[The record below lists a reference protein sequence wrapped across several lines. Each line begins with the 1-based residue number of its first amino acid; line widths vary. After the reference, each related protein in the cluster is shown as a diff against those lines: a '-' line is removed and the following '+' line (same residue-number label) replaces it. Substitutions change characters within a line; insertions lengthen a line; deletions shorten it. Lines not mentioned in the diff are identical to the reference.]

1 VIGGLRIGHFT
12 DEVRR
17 TGCTVILPPPGSTA
31 SCEVRGLAPGTR
43 ETALLVPEATVDRID
58 AILLTGG
65 SAFGL
70 AAADGVVAGL
80 AEQGLGFPTPAGPVP
95 IVPAAVIFDRAVG
108 EPAAP
113 GPEEGRRAL
122 AGAVAATAGSW
133 PRRGAFGAGTGA
145 TVGGLGGVPVPGGFG
160 AAVLDLPGGGRIA
173 AVAVVNALGDVIGA
187 DGEVIAGTGTTA
199 AILDGT
205 IGSSPPVGQ
214 ATTLV
219 CVITD
224 GDVDKLACLRLAR
237 AAHAGVARATSPAA
251 TAFDGDVAFAVAT
264 RAVPAPPQLLLETA
278 AAEVTALAIRD
289 AVAPR

>member
-1 VIGGLRIGHFT
+1 MIGGLRIGHFT

-31 SCEVRGLAPGTR
+31 SGEGRGLAPGTR
-43 ETALLVPEATVDRID
+43 ETALLAPEATVDRVD
-58 AILLTGG
+58 AIVLTGG

-70 AAADGVVAGL
+70 AAVDGVVAGL

-108 EPAAP
+108 EAAAP
-113 GPEEGRRAL
+113 GPEDGRRAL
-122 AGAVAATAGSW
+122 AAAMAATTGSW
-133 PRRGAFGAGTGA
+133 PRCGAYGAGTGA
-145 TVGGLGGVPVPGGFG
+145 TVGGLAGTPVAGGIG
-160 AAVLDLPGGGRIA
+160 AAALDLPGGSRIA
-173 AVAVVNALGDVIGA
+173 AVAVVNALGDVVGA
-187 DGEVIAGTGTTA
+187 DGEILAGSGTTA
-199 AILDGT
+199 AILAGT
-205 IGSSPPVGQ
+205 IGSDPPVGQ

-224 GDVDKLACLRLAR
+224 ADVDKLACLRLAR

-251 TAFDGDVAFAVAT
+251 TAFDGDVAFAIST
-264 RAVPAPPQLLLETA
+264 RAVPAPAQLLLETA

-289 AVAPR
+289 AVAAR

>member
-1 VIGGLRIGHFT
+1 MIGGLRIGHFT
-12 DEVRR
+12 DEARR

-43 ETALLVPEATVDRID
+43 ETALLAPEATVDRVD

-70 AAADGVVAGL
+70 AAADGVMTAL
-80 AEQGLGFPTPAGPVP
+80 AEQGVGHPTPAGPVP

-108 EPAAP
+108 EAAAP
-113 GPEEGRRAL
+113 GPAEGRRAL
-122 AGAVAATAGSW
+122 DAAMAATTGSW
-133 PRRGAFGAGTGA
+133 PRRGACGAGTGA
-145 TVGGLGGVPVPGGFG
+145 TVGGLAGTRLAGGLG
-160 AAVLDLPGGGRIA
+160 AAAMDLPGGGRIA

-187 DGEVIAGTGTTA
+187 DGEVLAGNGTTA
-199 AILDGT
+199 AILAGT
-205 IGSSPPVGQ
+205 VGSPPPAGQ

-224 GDVDKLACLRLAR
+224 ADVDKLACLRLAR
-237 AAHAGVARATSPAA
+237 AAHAGVARATSPAS
-251 TAFDGDVAFAVAT
+251 TAFDGDVTFAIAT
-264 RAVPAPPQLLLETA
+264 RAVPAPPQLVLETA

>member
-1 VIGGLRIGHFT
+1 MIGGLRIGHFT
-12 DEVRR
+12 DDAGR

-43 ETALLVPEATVDRID
+43 ETALLAPEATVDRVD

-70 AAADGVVAGL
+70 AAADGVMAGL

-108 EPAAP
+108 EAVAP

-122 AGAVAATAGSW
+122 AGAMAATAGSW

-145 TVGGLGGVPVPGGFG
+145 TVGGLAGAPVQGGFG
-160 AAVLDLPGGGRIA
+160 AAVLELPGGARIA

-187 DGEVIAGTGTTA
+187 DGEVVAGSGTTA

-205 IGSSPPVGQ
+205 IGASPPVGQ

-224 GDVDKLACLRLAR
+224 ADVDKLACLRLAR

-264 RAVPAPPQLLLETA
+264 RAIPAPAQLLLETA

>member
-12 DEVRR
+12 DEDRR
-17 TGCTVILPPPGSTA
+17 TGCTVILPPAGSTA

-43 ETALLVPEATVDRID
+43 ETALLAPEATVDRVD

-80 AEQGLGFPTPAGPVP
+80 AEQGIGFETPAGPVP
-95 IVPAAVIFDRAVG
+95 IVPAAVFFDRAVG

-122 AGAVAATAGSW
+122 QAALAATTGSW
-133 PRRGAFGAGTGA
+133 PRRGACGAGTGA
-145 TVGGLGGVPVPGGFG
+145 TVGGLAGSPVPGGLG
-160 AAVLDLPGGGRIA
+160 AAALDLPGGARIA
-173 AVAVVNALGDVIGA
+173 AVAVVNALGDVTGA
-187 DGEVIAGTGTTA
+187 DGEILAGSGTTA
-199 AILDGT
+199 AILSGS
-205 IGSSPPVGQ
+205 IGAQAPLGQ

-219 CVITD
+219 CVVTD
-224 GDVDKLACLRLAR
+224 ADVDKLACFRLAR

-264 RAVPAPPQLLLETA
+264 RAVPAPAQLLLETA
-278 AAEVTALAIRD
+278 SAEVTALAIRD

>member
-43 ETALLVPEATVDRID
+43 ETALLAPEATVDRVD

-108 EPAAP
+108 EAVAP

-122 AGAVAATAGSW
+122 AGAMAATAGSW

-145 TVGGLGGVPVPGGFG
+145 TVGGLGGAPVPGGFG
-160 AAVLDLPGGGRIA
+160 AAVLDLPGGARIA

-187 DGEVIAGTGTTA
+187 DGEAVAGAGTTA

-205 IGSSPPVGQ
+205 IGSSPPIGQ

-219 CVITD
+219 CVVTD
-224 GDVDKLACLRLAR
+224 ADVDKLACLRLAR

-251 TAFDGDVAFAVAT
+251 TAYDGDVAFAVAT

>member
-43 ETALLVPEATVDRID
+43 ETALLAPEATVDRVD

-70 AAADGVVAGL
+70 AAADGVVAEL
-80 AEQGLGFPTPAGPVP
+80 AEMGLGFPTPAGPVP

-108 EPAAP
+108 EAAAP
-113 GPEEGRRAL
+113 GPEEGRRAIAAAL
-122 AGAVAATAGSW
+122 AATSGSW
-133 PRRGAFGAGTGA
+133 PRRGPFGAGTGA
-145 TVGGLGGVPVPGGFG
+145 TVGGLAGAPVAGGLG
-160 AAVLDLPGGGRIA
+160 AAALDLPGGARIA
-173 AVAVVNALGDVIGA
+173 AVAVVNALGDVIGP
-187 DGEVIAGTGTTA
+187 DGVMLAGSGTTA
-199 AILDGT
+199 AILAGM
-205 IGSSPPVGQ
+205 IASGPPVGQ

-224 GDVDKLACLRLAR
+224 ADVDKLACLRLAR

-251 TAFDGDVAFAVAT
+251 TAFDGDVAFAIAT